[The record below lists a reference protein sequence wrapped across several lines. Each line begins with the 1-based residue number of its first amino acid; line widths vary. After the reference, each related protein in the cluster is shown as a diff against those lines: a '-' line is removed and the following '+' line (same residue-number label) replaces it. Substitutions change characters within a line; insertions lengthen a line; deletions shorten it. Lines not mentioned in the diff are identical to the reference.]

1 MNLISR
7 GLDLRK
13 FDANTF
19 ASAALRAPSAGAGSD
34 ARFLE
39 GKLAEIAEH
48 RFTRAEQA
56 KLTVGGDA
64 SLKVRLFDTLA
75 ALKVHTSSVAMHLR
89 DDWRLRLFRQ
99 LDNLLSSG
107 DWLDEDVP
115 PHIGSFATFIRIILS
130 LRPEQQPGLAATSGS
145 NLIASWTTAEGD
157 SSRSNVS
164 LSIACVG
171 SFLGTYP
178 TVLRLQPAAPISGA
192 SPMSWPLRSPPLAGF
207 IAVDFEN
214 SAGRQSLPALRPLGR
229 LRQRMLTTCHRDPEA
244 HAFRLRPD
252 ELFYRAAWIFFS
264 RCNAQSAVDRSIACC
279 ARVGFHAAAR
289 WVRDRQRD
297 ENSCSLCGAL
307 KTGSNRSRA

>member
-130 LRPEQQPGLAATSGS
+130 LRPEQQPGLAATSDG

-157 SSRSNVS
+157 RLTLECQPLDRVRWIVSRD
-164 LSIACVG
+164 LPDGPETAAG
-171 SFLGTYP
+171 SADIRRLP
-178 TVLRLQPAAPISGA
+178 DVLAPYA
-192 SPMSWPLRSPPLAGF
+192 P
-207 IAVDFEN
+207 
-214 SAGRQSLPALRPLGR
+214 
-229 LRQRMLTTCHRDPEA
+229 
-244 HAFRLRPD
+244 
-252 ELFYRAAWIFFS
+252 
-264 RCNAQSAVDRSIACC
+264 
-279 ARVGFHAAAR
+279 AR
-289 WVRDRQRD
+289 W
-297 ENSCSLCGAL
+297 LA
-307 KTGSNRSRA
+307 